1 MVESAFRRAGLKPKH
16 LRRSNRCGIN
26 TNFNLAQFD
35 RQRAA
40 EFQGCQNW
48 PNVSA
53 SCALWR
59 EPGHGPK
66 NSENFGVLIQ
76 TLPRRM
82 KALFFFEVP
91 VWPNYVTALP
101 RLNLVAPGSCIPARL
116 SVAIICVSDTY
127 GSKFMTCRTT
137 GLSFLIR
144 TFATSA

>member
-1 MVESAFRRAGLKPKH
+1 MVEFAFRRAGLKPRH

-66 NSENFGVLIQ
+66 NSENFGVQ
-76 TLPRRM
+76 
-82 KALFFFEVP
+82 
-91 VWPNYVTALP
+91 
-101 RLNLVAPGSCIPARL
+101 
-116 SVAIICVSDTY
+116 
-127 GSKFMTCRTT
+127 
-137 GLSFLIR
+137 
-144 TFATSA
+144 

>member
-1 MVESAFRRAGLKPKH
+1 MVESAFRRAGLKPRH

-53 SCALWR
+53 ACALWR

-82 KALFFFEVP
+82 KAVFFFEVP

-101 RLNLVAPGSCIPARL
+101 RLNLVAVTAGAAFPR
-116 SVAIICVSDTY
+116 V
-127 GSKFMTCRTT
+127 
-137 GLSFLIR
+137 
-144 TFATSA
+144 

>member
-1 MVESAFRRAGLKPKH
+1 MVESAFRRAGLKPRH

-53 SCALWR
+53 ACALWR
-59 EPGHGPK
+59 GPGHGPK
-66 NSENFGVLIQ
+66 DSENFGVLNTDSPSQNDSNIV
-76 TLPRRM
+76 
-82 KALFFFEVP
+82 EVP

-101 RLNLVAPGSCIPARL
+101 RLNLVAVTAGAAFPR
-116 SVAIICVSDTY
+116 V
-127 GSKFMTCRTT
+127 
-137 GLSFLIR
+137 
-144 TFATSA
+144 

>member
-40 EFQGCQNW
+40 ECQGCQNW

-53 SCALWR
+53 ACVLWR

-82 KALFFFEVP
+82 KAIFFFEVP

-101 RLNLVAPGSCIPARL
+101 RLNLVAVTAGAAFPR
-116 SVAIICVSDTY
+116 V
-127 GSKFMTCRTT
+127 
-137 GLSFLIR
+137 
-144 TFATSA
+144 